1 MKSAKLRSM
10 ITKMSLQERINQEV
24 MLWQLAAF
32 TGKTEDAKKHQ
43 EKYMQ
48 LVLEKVSKE

>member
-1 MKSAKLRSM
+1 
-10 ITKMSLQERINQEV
+10 MSLQEQIDQEV

-32 TGKTEDAKKHQ
+32 TGNLEVAKKHQ

-48 LVLEKVSKE
+48 LVLEKMRKK

>member
-1 MKSAKLRSM
+1 
-10 ITKMSLQERINQEV
+10 MSLQEQIDQEV

-32 TGKTEDAKKHQ
+32 TGNLEAAKKHQ

-48 LVLEKVSKE
+48 LVLERYERNDQ